1 MNKKWFSFVELIVSI
16 TILAIIS
23 TIWFISYSSYL
34 WDSRD
39 SQRKSDLA
47 QVWSALKVYKQ
58 KRWYYPEPW
67 QKFEITLR
75 WDEVAF
81 QGRFD
86 SDVRLNTLDKLP
98 LDPKAQIPYFYS
110 ITRNAQE
117 YEMATTLENEDNPIA
132 LVNGTYKSVSKD
144 VLPGIILAISP
155 WVWTVEIMNWVNN
168 AGWDGSVNRNR
179 FIFSEQNHNLAYD
192 FVEPYSPQHDWTQ
205 LSAIITELEWLN
217 KFWQNTDYRNCVE
230 IKESGK
236 ALQTDNQPVTYQI
249 INNSWNLI
257 DRVCTCGTSWC
268 SWDSLP

>member
-1 MNKKWFSFVELIVSI
+1 MNKKWFSFVELIVSV

-58 KRWYYPEPW
+58 KRWYYPNPW
-67 QKFEITLR
+67 ESFDITYR
-75 WDEVAF
+75 WYAIAY
-81 QGRFD
+81 QGLFD

-98 LDPKAQIPYFYS
+98 LDPKAKIPYFYS

-132 LVNGTYKSVSKD
+132 LVNGTYKSVSKTL
-144 VLPGIILAISP
+144 LPSIILAMAEPVS
-155 WVWTVEIMNWVNN
+155 WNAEILSWF
-168 AGWDGSVNRNR
+168 WDGTINRNK
-179 FIFSEQNHNLAYD
+179 FIFSEQRHNLAYD
-192 FVEPYSPQHDWTQ
+192 FVEPFNPQSDWTTIET
-205 LSAIITELEWLN
+205 IISELEWIN

-230 IKESGK
+230 IKESWK
-236 ALQTDNQPVTYQI
+236 ALQVDDTSIEYQI
-249 INNSWNLI
+249 IGTDGNLTN
-257 DRVCTCGTSWC
+257 RVCNCNTSRC
-268 SWDSLP
+268 NWDPI